1 MFERTASLWRRLMN
15 RKADNT
21 PAEKPEERRVWVRHP
36 CDLQTQYEQAEGDE
50 APLTA
55 RIVDIS
61 RGGVKVVVNRAHA
74 PGSLI
79 SIELPGPG
87 GRTGFAALACVVHDR
102 ELGPNEWMLGCS
114 FSKELTEDQLRAF
127 GLGRA
132 ESALPE
138 KRSWPRC
145 PANVTASV
153 QLTNSGDMTRWPAKV
168 VDLSPG
174 GVALSV
180 DREIRNGT
188 LLTTDLRAANGH
200 IVSTILACVV
210 HLTVQDDG
218 TRRLGCNFIREL
230 TESDLLAL
238 L

>member
-1 MFERTASLWRRLMN
+1 MN
-15 RKADNT
+15 RKPDNT
-21 PAEKPEERRVWVRHP
+21 PAKKPEERRVWVRHP
-36 CDLQTQYEQAEGDE
+36 CDLQTQYEHANGDD

-61 RGGVKVVVNRAHA
+61 RGGVKIVVNRAHA

-87 GRTGFAALACVVHDR
+87 GKTGFAALACVVHDR
-102 ELGPNEWMLGCS
+102 EVGANEWMLGCS
-114 FSKELTEDQLRAF
+114 FSKELTEEQLRAF
-127 GLGRA
+127 AA
-132 ESALPE
+132 EAASLD
-138 KRSWPRC
+138 KRNWRRC
-145 PANVTASV
+145 PVNVTASV
-153 QLTNSGDMTRWPAKV
+153 QVTNSGDPTRWPAKV

-180 DREIRNGT
+180 DRDIRNGT
-188 LLTTDLRAANGH
+188 LLTTDLCAANGH

-230 TESDLLAL
+230 KESDLLAL